1 VVQDLPSAALAET
14 PSVQPTLSPAVPGSA
29 PTVTPSATP
38 TAAPATLPPSV
49 RAALARANVPE
60 ASVAVLV
67 QALPSMRWPADGKKG
82 ALRSSAQAN
91 MPAPRLAWQS
101 ARAMNPA
108 SVMKTV
114 TTAVALQNLGGQF
127 QWHTTVWVD
136 GAVRDGVLYGNL
148 IVQGGGDPYLP
159 TARLQELVAAIQ
171 AKGIAR
177 IEGDILVNQS
187 LWQLPP
193 TDPGVFDGKPDRP
206 YNAAPAAFMANMQA
220 LEVRL
225 QPDGNQAKVSIDPP
239 LAAWEYSSSL
249 PLSAAPCVQPEQA
262 LAPDWSAPQQLRLKG
277 AWPRSCGARSVFFAP
292 YPPRPDF
299 AAQALAGLWQAS
311 GAGLSGQGRLEPR
324 GHRGARRL
332 LRFASQPLQ
341 EVAKVT
347 NTYSNNAMA
356 KQIFLSLPVFGK
368 LPRHL
373 RRHTGSYSASSKWL
387 ADWWHVHL
395 PQVLPPV
402 LENGSGLSRRERISA
417 DSLSA
422 LLLQTAGSA
431 AGADFFFSLPLAGS
445 EGTVAKLAQR
455 DPHNRAIGQARLKT
469 GTLDDVKA
477 LAGFVRGQS
486 GQVYSVVVMVNDS
499 RAAAGQA
506 ALDALLD
513 WVAAD

>member
-1 VVQDLPSAALAET
+1 MPRRWASCAWLGLLAALALPVWAQNASSSITQAPEPAASAQPVVQVLPSATLAAT
-14 PSVQPTLSPAVPGSA
+14 PVVLPTPWPTVLESA
-29 PTVTPSATP
+29 ATVTPSATP

-67 QALPSMRWPADGKKG
+67 QALPHMRWPADGKQG
-82 ALRSSAQAN
+82 ALRSAQAD
-91 MPAPRLAWQS
+91 MPVPRLAWQS
-101 ARAMNPA
+101 AHAMNPA

-136 GAVRDGVLYGNL
+136 GSVRDGVLYGNL

-159 TARLQELVAAIQ
+159 TARLQALVAAIQ

-193 TDPGVFDGKPDRP
+193 TDPGAFDGKPDRP

-225 QPDGNQAKVSIDPP
+225 QPDGKQASVSIDPP
-239 LAAWEYSSSL
+239 LAGWEYSSSL
-249 PLSAAPCVQPEQA
+249 PLGVAPCVQPEQA
-262 LAPDWSAPQQLRLKG
+262 LAPDWSAPQQLYLKG
-277 AWPRSCGARSVFFAP
+277 FWPRSCGARSVFFAP

-299 AAQALAGLWQAS
+299 AGQALAGLWQAS
-311 GAGLSGQGRLEPR
+311 GAGLSGQGRSEPR

-373 RRHTGSYSASSKWL
+373 RRHTGSYNASVKWL
-387 ADWWHVHL
+387 ADWWRVHL
-395 PQVLPPV
+395 PQVPPPV
-402 LENGSGLSRRERISA
+402 LENGSGLSRRESINAMPPTKPPDKPANCGNIPKHS
-417 DSLSA
+417 
-422 LLLQTAGSA
+422 
-431 AGADFFFSLPLAGS
+431 
-445 EGTVAKLAQR
+445 
-455 DPHNRAIGQARLKT
+455 
-469 GTLDDVKA
+469 VK
-477 LAGFVRGQS
+477 
-486 GQVYSVVVMVNDS
+486 
-499 RAAAGQA
+499 
-506 ALDALLD
+506 
-513 WVAAD
+513 